1 MSKLNQTVR
10 AVFSGLLLAVV
21 CALPLQAEPDSSI
34 DGVKFQ
40 DGKACAMHGDR
51 LEAIDDSVE
60 LPLHVKVNSD
70 GTFKVGDGKQRQL
83 EPGQVIRRD
92 GWILNPDG
100 SIQPVVDHVA
110 MKAGQVMVVRDG
122 RAETPAGPITLT
134 NNLYITP
141 DGFCDYPD
149 GRHAR
154 LRDGQ
159 LFRLDGTSIPS
170 KDTVTLKNGQVFVQ
184 KDGTLL
190 SLTPIQIM
198 GMNDGT
204 RVHGDGLIQKLD
216 GSTSQ
221 LQEGQTILIDGAITG
236 H

>member
-1 MSKLNQTVR
+1 MSNLNQTVR
-10 AVFSGLLLAVV
+10 AVFSSLLLAVAF
-21 CALPLQAEPDSSI
+21 ALPLQAEPDSSI

-40 DGKACAMHGDR
+40 DGKAYGMHGDR
-51 LEAIDDSVE
+51 LEVIEDSVE

-70 GTFKVGDGKQRQL
+70 GTFKVADGKQRQL

-110 MKAGQVMVVRDG
+110 MKAGQVLLVRDG
-122 RAETPAGPITLT
+122 RAGTITGPITLT

-154 LRDGQ
+154 LLDGQ

-170 KDTVTLKNGQVFVQ
+170 KDTVTLKNGQVYVQ
-184 KDGTLL
+184 KDGSLL
-190 SLTPIQIM
+190 SLTPIQVM

-204 RVHGDGLIQKLD
+204 RIHGDGLIQRLD
-216 GSTSQ
+216 GTTTQ
-221 LQEGQTILIDGAITG
+221 LHEGQTILIDGAITR

>member
-1 MSKLNQTVR
+1 
-10 AVFSGLLLAVV
+10 
-21 CALPLQAEPDSSI
+21 
-34 DGVKFQ
+34 
-40 DGKACAMHGDR
+40 MHGDR

-141 DGFCDYPD
+141 DGFCNYPD